1 MKTLVL
7 GASSNPDRYAYK
19 AVGKLIQKGYEVIP
33 LGVKDGELHGQKI
46 MTNPIQWEA
55 IDTVSLYLAP
65 NRQADY
71 KDYLLRLSP
80 RRVIFNP
87 GTENAE
93 LEQALQAS
101 GIQTEQA
108 CTLVLLSTNQY

>member
-7 GASSNPDRYAYK
+7 GASSNPNRYAYQ

-93 LEQALQAS
+93 LEQVLQAA

>member
-19 AVGKLIQKGYEVIP
+19 AVEKLIQKGYEVIP